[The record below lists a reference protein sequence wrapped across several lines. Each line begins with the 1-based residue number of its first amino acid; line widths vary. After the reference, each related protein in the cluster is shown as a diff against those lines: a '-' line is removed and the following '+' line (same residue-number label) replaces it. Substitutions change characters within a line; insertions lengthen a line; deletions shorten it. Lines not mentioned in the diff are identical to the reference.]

1 MIMNIKQFDIW
12 LANLDPAYGSES
24 GKIRPVLIVQNNFIN
39 TEGHNSTIVCPLT
52 TNLTKGTRLLR
63 IRITPNDTDIFE
75 DSDILID
82 QIRAIDNK
90 RFVRYLATIPENT
103 QLRVKESLGY
113 IFDLLE

>member
-1 MIMNIKQFDIW
+1 MKQFDIF
-12 LANLDPAYGSES
+12 LADLNQGVGTEA
-24 GKIRPVLIVQNNFIN
+24 GKILPVLIVQTNLLLKAD
-39 TEGHNSTIVCPLT
+39 HPSTLICPLT
-52 TNLTKGTRLLR
+52 TNLKQDAFPLR
-63 IRITPNDTDIFE
+63 VRIFKRETDILL

-90 RFVRYLATIPENT
+90 RFVRYLATIPEDT